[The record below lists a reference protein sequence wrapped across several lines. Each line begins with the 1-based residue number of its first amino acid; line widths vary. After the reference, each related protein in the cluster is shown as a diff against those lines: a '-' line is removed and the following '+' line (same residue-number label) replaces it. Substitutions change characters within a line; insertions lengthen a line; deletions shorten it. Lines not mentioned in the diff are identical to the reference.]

1 MRTVEGEARRALSR
15 LRRSVEKARRELG
28 ALRAA
33 LEEAEGGDF
42 PSDKY
47 EECDERLAATT
58 GWIGEEEAR
67 LRAKTLRAGGLEP
80 STLRRSPE
88 R

>member
-1 MRTVEGEARRALSR
+1 M
-15 LRRSVEKARRELG
+15 EKARRELG
-28 ALRAA
+28 ALRGA
-33 LEEAEGGDF
+33 LEQAEGEDF
-42 PSDKY
+42 PADQY
-47 EECDERLAATT
+47 EECDERLATTT

-80 STLRRSPE
+80 GRLRRGE